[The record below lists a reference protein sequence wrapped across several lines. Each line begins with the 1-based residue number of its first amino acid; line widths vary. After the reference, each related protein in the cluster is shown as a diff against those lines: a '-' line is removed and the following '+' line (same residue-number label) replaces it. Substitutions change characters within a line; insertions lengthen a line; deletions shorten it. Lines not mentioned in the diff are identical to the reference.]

1 MLWPYLKIW
10 DWDLIF
16 GHAVKAISSPGV
28 RSPWYASLIFCAWL
42 WEERLLFSAVKGE
55 LGEERLKKCRSQSK
69 EWGNCV
75 INDKAHGLPMLDNS
89 INNLIVLF

>member
-1 MLWPYLKIW
+1 MVCCALTT
-10 DWDLIF
+10 DQ
-16 GHAVKAISSPGV
+16 AV
-28 RSPWYASLIFCAWL
+28 ASLIFCAWL

-75 INDKAHGLPMLDNS
+75 INDKAHGLPTNEFPMGFKIGIHRGPQRIFS
-89 INNLIVLF
+89 YIKF